1 MTSSVQQCPWPG
13 RLKPGRDAA
22 DATGGTRPKHRN
34 QSAITRV
41 AAGRLLRLRQ
51 HLAEVA
57 GGQSRRLSVSDAS
70 HCAARLGAVEARR
83 RVEAGRYGMRAA
95 LGKDAARVARG
106 QFRTSGFVFGC
117 QPIAA
122 RIGPRDRRDQ
132 QLGVRVLRRRDDALD
147 RARFRQM
154 GAI

>member
-1 MTSSVQQCPWPG
+1 MRQTPPVAPAPNIGTKARSRAWLPAGYSACVSTSP
-13 RLKPGRDAA
+13 
-22 DATGGTRPKHRN
+22 
-34 QSAITRV
+34 
-41 AAGRLLRLRQ
+41 
-51 HLAEVA
+51 EVA